1 MRRIKEVLRLKYEMG
16 LNDRQ
21 VASSVR
27 LARSTV
33 QDYVQRVAASGL
45 NPQQLCALGDEELDR
60 RLFPPREQRNTARPL
75 PDWEAIERELRRRGV
90 RCGCCGRSMS
100 TGSRTGTRYTQFLR
114 HLRAWQKVSR
124 PPTMRQLHR
133 AGEALEVDY
142 AGMTLTV
149 MDMGLPREAQ
159 VFVACLPCSNL
170 VYAETTWTQG
180 QEDWLGSHVRA
191 LTAIGGCPEK
201 LVPDNLKS
209 GVTDAWYYDPVL
221 NRAYYEL
228 AQHYGIAIVPARV
241 RRPRDKSSV
250 ESAVKH
256 VERPSV
262 PMTVRQIPPGS
273 LPLREQENVSW
284 SCPTQTRRRWPP
296 LAPARRK
303 AVGRR
308 SCRRQRRPI
317 PNCLSVPGAAR
328 SRPRRNCASCRRPTG
343 RPARARSARCCAGK
357 VSTRRL

>member
-1 MRRIKEVLRLKYEMG
+1 MTLLLLWQEY
-16 LNDRQ
+16 NDGQ
-21 VASSVR
+21 
-27 LARSTV
+27 
-33 QDYVQRVAASGL
+33 
-45 NPQQLCALGDEELDR
+45 
-60 RLFPPREQRNTARPL
+60 
-75 PDWEAIERELRRRGV
+75 PDGYQ
-90 RCGCCGRSMS
+90 
-100 TGSRTGTRYTQFLR
+100 YTQFLR
-114 HLRAWQKVSR
+114 HFRAWQKVSR
-124 PPTMRQLHR
+124 PPTMRQIHR

-209 GVTDAWYYDPVL
+209 GVTDAWYYDPGL
-221 NRAYYEL
+221 NRAYYDL

-256 VERPSV
+256 VERWRLLDDLAMARAEGKYARLLAQVSK
-262 PMTVRQIPPGS
+262 VRLLILDDWLMVKLTG
-273 LPLREQENVSW
+273 E
-284 SCPTQTRRRWPP
+284 
-296 LAPARRK
+296 
-303 AVGRR
+303 
-308 SCRRQRRPI
+308 QRRDLLEVIDDRHQRGSTILATQVPVERWHDQIADPTYADAILDRLVHNAHRIELHGRSMRGPKTPEGDKTSANTELTEVIPDIHPI
-317 PNCLSVPGAAR
+317 HS
-328 SRPRRNCASCRRPTG
+328 SAS
-343 RPARARSARCCAGK
+343 
-357 VSTRRL
+357 STERKT